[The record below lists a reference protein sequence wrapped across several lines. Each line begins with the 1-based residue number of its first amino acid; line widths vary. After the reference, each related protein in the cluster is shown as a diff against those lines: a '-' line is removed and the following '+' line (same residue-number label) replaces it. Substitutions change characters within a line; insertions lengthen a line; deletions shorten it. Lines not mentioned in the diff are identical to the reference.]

1 MTGVTG
7 FLGAY
12 LIEALQGYS
21 HRIYC
26 FIRADNEEIAWYKLM
41 TNLNDYFSEETVE
54 MMLSNIEVIVGRSS
68 VWMML
73 FYQKTWIRL
82 FVQYT

>member
-1 MTGVTG
+1 MTGATG

-12 LIEALQGYS
+12 LIEVLQGYS

-41 TNLNDYFSEETVE
+41 TNLNDYF
-54 MMLSNIEVIVGRSS
+54 
-68 VWMML
+68 
-73 FYQKTWIRL
+73 QKRRL
-82 FVQYT
+82 K